1 MKKPKPKKVYQYANE
16 IIARREEREEKK
28 GLPTQAKGIRIVVL
42 LRSLRLTVV
51 STPVT
56 VLAAVLA
63 ED

>member
-16 IIARREEREEKK
+16 IIARREEREEEK